1 MNYNDLTCH
10 VAVYLC
16 GPQGTTPIW
25 INGEEAR
32 RAANQ
37 LVGLTGGLVD
47 GWKRQSGDRNQLFLQ
62 DSSHAFNNILLADS
76 SDCKKSIFI
85 YELFRSYCIH
95 PLHPKQ

>member
-16 GPQGTTPIW
+16 GPQGTTPIR

-47 GWKRQSGDRNQLFLQ
+47 GWKRQCGDRNQLFLQ
-62 DSSHAFNNILLADS
+62 ESSHALTAFYWLTHLTAKNLSLFMNCLEVIVFIL
-76 SDCKKSIFI
+76 
-85 YELFRSYCIH
+85 
-95 PLHPKQ
+95 